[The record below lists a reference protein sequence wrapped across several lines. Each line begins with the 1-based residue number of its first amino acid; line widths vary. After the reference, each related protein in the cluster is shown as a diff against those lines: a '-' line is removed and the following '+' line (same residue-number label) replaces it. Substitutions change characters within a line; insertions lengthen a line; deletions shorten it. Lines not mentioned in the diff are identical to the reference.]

1 MIDFTLPKRV
11 AVQFQGLQL
20 HEGGTGKILNN
31 KPVVIGDTR
40 LRAEGGQFLD
50 RVPAKKLRFGVLVG
64 NGPQDIPHDPSA
76 EG

>member
-1 MIDFTLPKRV
+1 MIDFPLPKRV

-20 HEGGTGKILNN
+20 REGGTGQILNN
-31 KPVVIGDTR
+31 KPVVIGDPC
-40 LRAEGGQFLD
+40 LRAESGQFLD
-50 RVPAKKLRFGVLVG
+50 CMPAKKLRFGVLVG